1 MQWLLAP
8 EGVKSVECNDG
19 SVFDVPF
26 DRRIEVH
33 EAAAAGLIEAGFTPI
48 GARPQPSGESVT
60 YVELKHRD
68 GTSQGLVR
76 VYGKFD
82 PKPGERGEKGEIGSS
97 GGDGPPGKDG
107 VEGLPGPIGPMPAH
121 RWVGTEL
128 QFEMS
133 PGVWG
138 VLVDLKGDRGDRG
151 PMGKTGLTGKDGA
164 DGAPGRGGVGGGG
177 TVILNPNGWAPAGWQ

>member
-19 SVFDVPF
+19 SVFDVPL

-60 YVELKHRD
+60 YVEVKHRD
-68 GTSQGLVR
+68 GTEQGLLR

-82 PKPGERGEKGEIGSS
+82 PKPGERGFQGEKGIDGAPGSE
-97 GGDGPPGKDG
+97 GEPGP
-107 VEGLPGPIGPMPAH
+107 EGPPGPIGPMPEH
-121 RWVGTEL
+121 EFDGTKIRFEL
-128 QFEMS
+128 S
-133 PGVWG
+133 PGVFGPW
-138 VLVDLKGDRGDRG
+138 VDIQGPQGDRG
-151 PMGKTGLTGKDGA
+151 PMGKKGVKGDDGN
-164 DGAPGRGGVGGGG
+164 DGAPGRPGGGG
-177 TVILNPNGWAPAGWQ
+177 GGGNTIINPNSWTPAGW